1 MTWIAILELL
11 RAKLR
16 HASDRRKRKASKDPI
31 LRVAGIYR
39 GPILSAEIDR
49 YLYSDEIEP
58 E

>member
-1 MTWIAILELL
+1 MTWTAILELL

-16 HASDRRKRKASKDPI
+16 RASNKRKRKASKDPI

-39 GPILSAEIDR
+39 GPMLSDDIDR